1 MGEETPIL
9 QIDGQ
14 RLTLTA
20 ETSGNTQGFSN
31 AITGEVSDNNP
42 DYLPFSDV
50 VLNAGRA
57 YAEAVNNN
65 RIPVRYQAQIKAYL
79 EAVSRKNEKEPN

>member
-1 MGEETPIL
+1 MTGEETPAL

-14 RLTLTA
+14 QLTLTA
-20 ETSGNTQGFSN
+20 EASGNAQSFSD
-31 AITGEVSDNNP
+31 AITGEVSNNDP
-42 DYLPFSDV
+42 TYLPFSDV
-50 VLNAGRA
+50 VLNAERA

-79 EAVSRKNEKEPN
+79 EAIATENEK